1 MAYTWHRYHR
11 PMMILASLLLVGAV
25 IACGA
30 AATNSPEIRDQ
41 TVAQVSLGDATST
54 PRPSPQSSP
63 TPRPVETTS
72 PGAQPSPTPTS
83 LSTQT
88 PFSTPEATDQPTTA
102 PPQTPEGV
110 VGPVVTVGETVFPV
124 ELATTVAE
132 QIQGLSGRPSL
143 APGSGM
149 LFVYEQESKFNFWM
163 KDMHFPL
170 DIVWIG
176 VDCTV
181 VDITRNAPP
190 PSPDQS
196 TDQLPRYSPGGLAQ
210 YVLEINAGEA
220 DSESIAPGDPVE
232 FTGSLAD
239 RYGC

>member
-1 MAYTWHRYHR
+1 MAYTRHDYHR
-11 PMMILASLLLVGAV
+11 PMIILVILLLLGAV
-25 IACGA
+25 MACGGP
-30 AATNSPEIRDQ
+30 ATNSPEDRGQ
-41 TVAQVSLGDATST
+41 TVAPVTLGVPTNT
-54 PRPSPQSSP
+54 PIPSPQSSP
-63 TPRPVETTS
+63 TPRPVETPS

-88 PFSTPEATDQPTTA
+88 PFSTPEATNQPTTA
-102 PPQTPEGV
+102 PPQTPEMV
-110 VGPVVTVGETVFPV
+110 VGPVVAVGETSFLV

-132 QIQGLSGRPSL
+132 QIQGLSGRSSL

-149 LFVYEQESKFNFWM
+149 LFIYEQQSKLNFWM

-176 VDCTV
+176 VGCTV

-190 PSPDQS
+190 PAPDQS
-196 TDQLPRYSPGGLAQ
+196 TDQLPRYSPGGPAQ
-210 YVLEINAGEA
+210 YVLEINAGETG
-220 DSESIAPGDPVE
+220 SESIAPGDPVE